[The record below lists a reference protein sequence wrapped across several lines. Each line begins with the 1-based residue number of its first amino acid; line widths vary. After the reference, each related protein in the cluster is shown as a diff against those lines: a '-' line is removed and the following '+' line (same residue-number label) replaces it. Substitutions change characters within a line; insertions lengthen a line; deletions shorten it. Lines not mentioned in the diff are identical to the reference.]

1 MKNDSNKDGVL
12 TKKEFIKYITELKIF
27 HEETL
32 EENIDYLLR
41 KMPQSEQYD
50 FFSFSEVV
58 DLFDQEQILKENN
71 EKSSIL
77 DFLAK

>member
-12 TKKEFIKYITELKIF
+12 TKKEFIQYINELKIF

-41 KMPQSEQYD
+41 KMPQCEKYD